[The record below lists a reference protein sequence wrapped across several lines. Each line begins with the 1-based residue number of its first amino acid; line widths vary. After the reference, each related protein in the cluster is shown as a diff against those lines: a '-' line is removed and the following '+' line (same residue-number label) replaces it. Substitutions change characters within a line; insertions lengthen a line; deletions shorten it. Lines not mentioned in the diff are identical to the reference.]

1 MPGNGSEFNLK
12 PLLEKNDS
20 KILLVVLDGLG
31 GLPVDESGKTE
42 LELAN
47 TPNLDKLAYRSACG
61 MHIPVD
67 YGITPGSGPGH
78 LALFGYDPTKYEIGR
93 GILEALGLGME
104 VTERDIAIRGNF
116 ATVRYEGDTPIIV
129 DRRAGRIPTEENQR
143 IVKKIT
149 EHIKEIDGVKV
160 EIESGRE
167 HRVAIVLRFPE
178 PLPPGSDR
186 VNDTDPQQTDVPPLE
201 AKGENPNAQRVAEII
216 NELSRKIAEIIK
228 DEPKANY
235 LLFRGVAQKPDIE
248 PFEERYG
255 LKAAAIA
262 VYPMYKGLAKLVGM
276 KEVNFKGETIAD
288 EIETLKRVWND
299 YDFFFFHV
307 KKTDSHGEDG
317 NVEGKVRVL
326 EEFDRE
332 LPKILELKPD
342 VLIITGDHSTPC
354 VMKGHSWHPVP
365 LLIHSKYVLGQT
377 SCGFSERE
385 CLRGELGIIPG
396 YKIMQLALAH
406 AGRLKKY
413 GA

>member
-129 DRRAGRIPTEENQR
+129 DRRAGRIPTEENRR
-143 IVKKIT
+143 IVKKIA
-149 EHIKEIDGVKV
+149 EQIKEIDGVKV
-160 EIESGRE
+160 EIKSGRE

-186 VNDTDPQQTDVPPLE
+186 VNDTDPQQTGVPPLE

-216 NELSRKIAEIIK
+216 NKLSKAIAEIIK

-276 KEVNFKGETIAD
+276 KEENPQGETIAD
-288 EIETLKRVWND
+288 EIDTLKRVWND
-299 YDFFFFHV
+299 YDFFFLHV
-307 KKTDSHGEDG
+307 KKTDSYGEDG

-354 VMKGHSWHPVP
+354 VVKGHSWHPVP

-377 SCGFSERE
+377 SCGFSERK
-385 CLRGELGIIPG
+385 CLCGELGIIPG
-396 YKIMQLALAH
+396 HKIMQLALAH